1 MFGYLRP
8 YSEDMTIRQLRQHR
22 AIYCGVCKQIAKRY
36 GLFPRIYLQYD
47 CAFLAALLSF
57 RSGQLRYVRTTCPLR
72 CRFRN
77 MCAAAESDA
86 LDYAADIN
94 VILGRLSALD
104 KWRDEHSIPAGL
116 LALLTGR
123 AYRKAV
129 QRQPEFSREADAQLK
144 LLDGIEKARSGCTD
158 EPSDAFGKLM
168 ESVIVHAP
176 TYSGA
181 EAEALKWLFYNLG
194 RWIYLADAWEDREK
208 DRKSGAYNPF
218 LIGGQS
224 ETDAEYLMK
233 KSLDEAEKAYELLDM
248 ELPHSLTDNI
258 VLEGCRARTEAIL
271 HPADRKKKDGAYLD
285 EPI

>member
-36 GLFPRIYLQYD
+36 GFFPRMYLQYD

-57 RSGQLRYVRTTCPLR
+57 RSGELRYVRTVCPVR

-77 MCAAAESDA
+77 MCAASESEA
-86 LDYAADIN
+86 VAYAADIN

-104 KWRDEHSIPAGL
+104 KWKDEHRIFAGI

-123 AYRKAV
+123 AYRKAAA
-129 QRQPEFSREADAQLK
+129 RQPGFCRDADEQLAI
-144 LLDGIEKARSGCTD
+144 LARIEESRSGCTD

-168 ESVIVHAP
+168 ESMIKHAP
-176 TYSGA
+176 TYSGE
-181 EAEALKWLFYNLG
+181 EAGALKWMFYNLG

-224 ETDAEYLMK
+224 EEDAEYLMK

-248 ELPHSLTDNI
+248 ELPHELTDNV
-258 VLEGCRARTEAIL
+258 VLKGCRAKTEAIL
-271 HPADRKKKDGAYLD
+271 HPVDKKKKDGAFLD